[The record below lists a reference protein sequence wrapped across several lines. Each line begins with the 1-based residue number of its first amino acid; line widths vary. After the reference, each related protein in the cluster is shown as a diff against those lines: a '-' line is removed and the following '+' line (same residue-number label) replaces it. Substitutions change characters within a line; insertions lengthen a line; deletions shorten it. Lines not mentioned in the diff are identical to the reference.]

1 MLVDIYQS
9 ASHSSKYLT
18 VPNGFDVNKLN
29 IEEIDKDYKVVKTF
43 KTNIDLVT
51 NSKLIAATDE
61 ILNQINK
68 NGYAIHRATVLA
80 SE

>member
-1 MLVDIYQS
+1 
-9 ASHSSKYLT
+9 
-18 VPNGFDVNKLN
+18 
-29 IEEIDKDYKVVKTF
+29 EEIDKDYKVVKTF

-68 NGYAIHRATVLA
+68 NGYAIHGATVLA

>member
-1 MLVDIYQS
+1 
-9 ASHSSKYLT
+9 
-18 VPNGFDVNKLN
+18 NGFDVNKLN

-68 NGYAIHRATVLA
+68 NGYAIHGATVLA

>member
-1 MLVDIYQS
+1 
-9 ASHSSKYLT
+9 
-18 VPNGFDVNKLN
+18 DVNKLN

-68 NGYAIHRATVLA
+68 NGYAIHGATVLA

>member
-1 MLVDIYQS
+1 
-9 ASHSSKYLT
+9 YLT

-68 NGYAIHRATVLA
+68 NGYAIHGATVLA